1 LLVRRAAA
9 IEGALAKVLM
19 RPPVTG
25 PSSSSLMEQSGF
37 PGAGGASASESAA
50 TGMRARLDADPGYTS
65 RREVVDS
72 TSLANL
78 VDGMA
83 QYAGRR
89 VVLLLSEGLY
99 ISPRLTNAG
108 KAAIRQNVS
117 IYAID
122 AAGFTGDAHAQS
134 DVTAWADFNS
144 ASRFDPDLRLQYH
157 ESDRTKGLGP
167 IAWWTGGLRLGG
179 TNDLAASIRRA
190 TEDWRPYYLL
200 AYQAPAG
207 VTSSASPRIEVRV
220 ARPGLAVRARQIRGQ

>member
-1 LLVRRAAA
+1 
-9 IEGALAKVLM
+9 
-19 RPPVTG
+19 
-25 PSSSSLMEQSGF
+25 MEQSGF

-50 TGMRARLDADPGYTS
+50 AGMRARLDADPGYTS

-99 ISPRLTNAG
+99 ISPRLTSAG

-167 IAWWTGGLRLGG
+167 IAWWTGGLRLAG
-179 TNDLAASIRRA
+179 TNDLAATIRRA
-190 TEDWRPYYLL
+190 AEDWRPYYLL

-220 ARPGLAVRARQIRGQ
+220 KRPALAVRARQIRGN